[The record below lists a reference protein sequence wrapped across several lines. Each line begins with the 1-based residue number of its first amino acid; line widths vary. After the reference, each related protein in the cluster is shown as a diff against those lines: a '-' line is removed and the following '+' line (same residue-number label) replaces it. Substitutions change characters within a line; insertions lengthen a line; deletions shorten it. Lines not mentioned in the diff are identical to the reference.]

1 MTATAECVY
10 TAEADLARLR
20 ALIAQLPNDA
30 HVELHLDDERRVRGT
45 VAGRP
50 TLQVFVDAAGREGMN
65 ALVRLED
72 PAMDAPESAHVYD
85 VWLDRVVEV
94 RHCLSAG

>member
-10 TAEADLARLR
+10 TAEGDLSRLR
-20 ALIAQLPNDA
+20 ALVAQLPNDA
-30 HVELHLDDERRVRGT
+30 QVELHLDDGRHLRGT
-45 VAGRP
+45 VAARP

-85 VWLDRVVEV
+85 VWLDRIVDV